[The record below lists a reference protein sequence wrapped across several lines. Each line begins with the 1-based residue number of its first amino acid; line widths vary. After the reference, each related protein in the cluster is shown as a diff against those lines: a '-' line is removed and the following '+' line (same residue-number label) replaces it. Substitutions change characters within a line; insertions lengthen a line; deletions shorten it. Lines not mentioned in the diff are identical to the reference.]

1 MIKWSKNYLMGIDK
15 LDEEH
20 KELFRISDQI
30 YNKVMERGDDAKYR
44 LFLMNETLEYML
56 RYFKR
61 HAKGEEIYMRE
72 IGYAGYEFH
81 KMLHDEFYNMLLKKK
96 ADIVKRNECSKKE
109 IVELVGD
116 GIGWLLEH
124 IITEDMAIVGKGI
137 SAISSY
143 NSDFEEQLKK
153 CGVDYFD
160 FYLFHNVCE
169 MNIDAYLDP
178 KYGIFDYLMEQ
189 KKNGRIR
196 HLGFSAHGNYDVMKR
211 FLDAYGKDM
220 EFCQIQ
226 LNFLDWTFQGAKEK
240 VELLKEWNI
249 PVWVMEPLRGGKL
262 AKLAAEDEK
271 ALKALRPEES
281 IPAWAFRFLQSVPG
295 VTMVLSGMSNLQQM
309 QDNIH
314 TFAEDKPLTEKE
326 MDTLLQIADGMV
338 KKTVLPCTA
347 CHYCTSHCPQ
357 SLPIPELLALYNEH
371 CFTEGGFIAPMAL
384 SAYPQEKLPSA
395 CIGCRSCEAVCPQQ
409 IKISEAMAD
418 FAQKMGM

>member
-1 MIKWSKNYLMGIDK
+1 MIYRDFQDMKLSGLGMGAMRLPVID
-15 LDEEH
+15 
-20 KELFRISDQI
+20 
-30 YNKVMERGDDAKYR
+30 GDDSR
-44 LFLMNETLEYML
+44 IDETKTQAMVDYAMEQGVNYYDTAWGYHDGHSETVMGKALS
-56 RYFKR
+56 RYPRESYYLATKFPGYDLSNMDKV
-61 HAKGEEIYMRE
+61 EEIFE
-72 IGYAGYEFH
+72 
-81 KMLHDEFYNMLLKKK
+81 KQ
-96 ADIVKRNECSKKE
+96 
-109 IVELVGD
+109 
-116 GIGWLLEH
+116 LE
-124 IITEDMAIVGKGI
+124 
-137 SAISSY
+137 
-143 NSDFEEQLKK
+143 K
-153 CGVDYFD
+153 CGVEYFD

-169 MNIDAYLDP
+169 MNIDAYLDE
-178 KYGIFDYLMEQ
+178 KYGIYEYLMKQ
-189 KKNGRIR
+189 KEAGRIR
-196 HLGFSAHGNYDVMKR
+196 HLGFSAHGNLDVMKR

-240 VELLKEWNI
+240 AELLKEWNI

-271 ALKALRPEES
+271 ALKALRPEEN

-338 KKTVLPCTA
+338 KKIVLPCTA

-357 SLPIPELLALYNEH
+357 GLPIPELLALYNEH

-384 SAYPQEKLPSA
+384 AAYPPEKLPSA